1 MVMDNTFYNY
11 DLIWTFLLR
20 KKLSYFFFSFEEAL
34 KRVKQA
40 RSMAEPNPNFINQL
54 IDFERTERYKQKVN
68 QPIGDVS

>member
-1 MVMDNTFYNY
+1 MNIFIKEEII
-11 DLIWTFLLR
+11 L
-20 KKLSYFFFSFEEAL
+20 FFFSFEEAL

-54 IDFERTERYKQKVN
+54 INFERTERYKQKVN